1 MSQMTANATPAIGTP
16 APDFT
21 LPSTGGTD
29 VTLSSFRG
37 THNVLL
43 AFFPAAF
50 SSVCT
55 AEVCSLSD
63 DYSRFTTADTV
74 VLPISTDWIPALKAF
89 KERERIGIDLLS
101 DSKRTVSRRY
111 GTYFEEAFVARR
123 AYILIDK
130 AGIVRWTF
138 VESELGHRRE
148 SAELLA
154 QLAALG

>member
-1 MSQMTANATPAIGTP
+1 MTTDTTPALGTP

-21 LPSTGGTD
+21 LPSTGGAE

-37 THNVLL
+37 SHNVLL

-50 SSVCT
+50 SGVCT
-55 AEVCSLSD
+55 AEFCSFSD
-63 DYSRFTTADTV
+63 DYSRFTSADTV

-89 KERERIGIDLLS
+89 KERERFGIELLS
-101 DSKRTVSRRY
+101 DSKRTVSRLY

-130 AGIVRWTF
+130 AGTVRWSF

-148 SAELLA
+148 NAELLE